1 MLKQISSGT
10 ISTLRRANSSS
21 AQSATR
27 RIGDNGDFHKLL
39 LQSGDIEEA
48 TETIYMNE
56 ADRMQ
61 HACQL
66 APLSPVAHCP
76 TNGFE
81 AALLRASGI
90 KLLAPATE
98 PKYIDI
104 T

>member
-1 MLKQISSGT
+1 
-10 ISTLRRANSSS
+10 
-21 AQSATR
+21 
-27 RIGDNGDFHKLL
+27 
-39 LQSGDIEEA
+39 
-48 TETIYMNE
+48 MNE

-76 TNGFE
+76 TNGVFE
-81 AALLRASGI
+81 VRFCARRASNA
-90 KLLAPATE
+90 APAEKLE

>member
-1 MLKQISSGT
+1 
-10 ISTLRRANSSS
+10 
-21 AQSATR
+21 
-27 RIGDNGDFHKLL
+27 
-39 LQSGDIEEA
+39 
-48 TETIYMNE
+48 MNE
-56 ADRMQ
+56 ADHMQ

-76 TNGFE
+76 TNGVFE

-90 KLLAPATE
+90 KRAPAEKLE